1 MKQIDSE
8 TIISRAAVPSETGTP
23 HGEHGLVTQDDLRVV
38 EWLASRSPY
47 QVEKALV
54 SRASSR
60 NVDLD
65 IIYEHRFP
73 RDDKGRPLP
82 VQSVFRGV
90 TVRGDREQIK
100 KVCDDFRK
108 ALAPATQEMI
118 EGWLAEL
125 SVITAKRN
133 DDDFAEMLRI
143 GAYVARLQ
151 RYPADILYEIL
162 LRRSHKFFPT
172 WADLEPDLERMTRAR
187 HAVIHS
193 LETKAKPPEP
203 YEPRCS
209 AESARSIMR
218 EVFGE
223 E

>member
-1 MKQIDSE
+1 MKQIDSA
-8 TIISRAAVPSETGTP
+8 TIISRAAVPSRTGTP
-23 HGEHGLVTQDDLRVV
+23 HGEHGLATQSDTRVV
-38 EWLASRSPY
+38 EWLASHTPY

-82 VQSVFRGV
+82 VQSVFKGV
-90 TVRGDREQIK
+90 SVRGDREQIK

-108 ALAPATQEMI
+108 ALARAPAEMI

-133 DDDFAEMLRI
+133 DDDFAETLRI
-143 GAYVARLQ
+143 GAYVSRLQ
-151 RYPADILYEIL
+151 RYPADILRDVL
-162 LRRSHKFFPT
+162 LNRTHKFFPT
-172 WADLEPDLERMTRAR
+172 WADLEPDLERMTRDR
-187 HAVIHS
+187 HAVIYA
-193 LETKAKPPEP
+193 LERQSNPPEP
-203 YEPRCS
+203 VDPRCS
-209 AESARSIMR
+209 AERAREIMR
-218 EVFGE
+218 EVLGE